1 MAEYTSAI
9 LIRKLIM
16 ESTTRGLELSWRDVS
31 FEVPNSRTE
40 MQRLKKEYREKMVEG
55 KVPTHKNVLDRVSGR
70 LAPESFTAIM
80 GASGSGKTTLLN
92 FLSNRRFYLRRVKC
106 SGEVYLNG
114 RSRSELN
121 FNTYVAYVMQDDV
134 LIETMTV
141 REILTF
147 TAKMRLNPETGMQK
161 MMEVVEQLELTKI
174 LDSRV
179 GGVLARGI
187 SGGERKRVAIAME
200 ILTDPYVLFLDEPT
214 TGLDSYNAENVI
226 SVCKKLSETGKTV
239 CCTIHQPN
247 SFIFSLFQNIIL
259 LADHKIVFNGPH
271 EQIVPYFSDKGFPC
285 GKYTNPAEHVITVLS
300 NHENA
305 ERFPPVQDTG
315 IMEVK
320 SLPEHHAESHRNF
333 CTQLGLLIKRSF
345 QNYVRNKLLLKFM
358 AGSKLLFIFIF
369 LTAFWQN
376 AEGNSGR
383 SVSDR
388 AGFLVFFL
396 VSSSFDAVGS
406 VGGYYDEKGQ
416 YVREQ
421 ANRAYSPLAYYLS
434 KMLSEVPFDVVI
446 IAVYEAIIYAGIGL
460 SFENPEQI
468 FIFILT
474 CVTIF
479 INGKGWCFMLLFAFD
494 SIAISAAVTPF
505 IVVIQFLFA
514 GFFINYNNIPKYL
527 YEFLYTSIFKYTW
540 SAAIINEFDTFDIEA
555 CRAESPELSSQ
566 CDAVEFYNIELLLWG
581 NIGISIG
588 HTIVVNVLAYF
599 VLAHISKSFRS

>member
-1 MAEYTSAI
+1 
-9 LIRKLIM
+9 
-16 ESTTRGLELSWRDVS
+16 
-31 FEVPNSRTE
+31 

-70 LAPESFTAIM
+70 LASESFTAIM

-147 TAKMRLNPETGMQK
+147 SAKMRLSPETCMQK

-200 ILTDPYVLFLDEPT
+200 ILTDPPVLFLDEPT

-226 SVCKKLSETGKTV
+226 SVCRKLCEIGKTV

-259 LADHKIVFNGPH
+259 LADHKIVYNGPH
-271 EQIVPYFSDKGFPC
+271 NQVVPYFTTKGFPC
-285 GKYTNPAEHVITVLS
+285 EQYSNPAEHIITVLS
-300 NHENA
+300 STNNTQL
-305 ERFPPVQDTG
+305 FPAIQDTDLLE
-315 IMEVK
+315 IR
-320 SLPEHHAESHRNF
+320 SLPEGITESHRNF
-333 CTQLGLLIKRSF
+333 GTQLHLLIGRSF
-345 QNYVRNKLLLKFM
+345 KNFVRNRLLLKFM
-358 AGSKLLFIFIF
+358 VSVKFLFIFIF
-369 LTAFWQN
+369 FTAFWQN
-376 AEGNSGR
+376 ASGHTAR
-383 SVSDR
+383 SVTDR
-388 AGFLVFFL
+388 GGFMSFFL
-396 VSSSFDAVGS
+396 ASSSFDAVGS

-434 KMLSEVPFDVVI
+434 KMLSEVPIDLLI
-446 IAVYEAIIYAGIGL
+446 LAIYEAIIYAGIGL
-460 SFENPEQI
+460 SFEKAEQ
-468 FIFILT
+468 
-474 CVTIF
+474 
-479 INGKGWCFMLLFAFD
+479 
-494 SIAISAAVTPF
+494 
-505 IVVIQFLFA
+505 
-514 GFFINYNNIPKYL
+514 
-527 YEFLYTSIFKYTW
+527 
-540 SAAIINEFDTFDIEA
+540 
-555 CRAESPELSSQ
+555 SSSSS
-566 CDAVEFYNIELLLWG
+566 Y
-581 NIGISIG
+581 
-588 HTIVVNVLAYF
+588 
-599 VLAHISKSFRS
+599 

>member
-1 MAEYTSAI
+1 METTS
-9 LIRKLIM
+9 
-16 ESTTRGLELSWRDVS
+16 RGLELSWREVS
-31 FEVPNSRTE
+31 FDVPNSRTE
-40 MQRLKKEYREKMVEG
+40 MQRLKKEYREKQIEG
-55 KVPTHKNVLDRVSGR
+55 KPPTHKNVLDSVSGH

-92 FLSNRRFYLRRVKC
+92 FLSNRRFYLKKVKC

-147 TAKMRLNPETGMQK
+147 TAKMRLKPDIGMKK

-179 GGVLARGI
+179 GGILSRGI

-200 ILTDPYVLFLDEPT
+200 ILTDPLVLFLDEPT

-226 SVCKKLSETGKTV
+226 SVCKKLSEMGKIV

-259 LADHKIVFNGPH
+259 LADQKIVYNGPH
-271 EQIVPYFSDKGFPC
+271 DQVVPYFSDKGFPC
-285 GKYTNPAEHVITVLS
+285 PQYSNPAEHVITVLS
-300 NHENA
+300 NPDNTKL
-305 ERFPPVQDTG
+305 FPAIQDTG
-315 IMEVK
+315 ILEIRA
-320 SLPEHHAESHRNF
+320 LPEHTVETHRDF
-333 CTQLGLLIKRSF
+333 CTQLGLLVKRSF
-345 QNYVRNKLLLKFM
+345 QNYVRNKLLLKF
-358 AGSKLLFIFIF
+358 AFGSKLLFIFIF

-376 AEGNSGR
+376 ADGYSAR
-383 SVSDR
+383 SVTDR
-388 AGFLVFFL
+388 GGFLVFFL
-396 VSSSFDAVGS
+396 VSSCFDAVGS

-421 ANRAYSPLAYYLS
+421 ANRAYTPLAYYLS
-434 KMLSEVPFDVVI
+434 KMLSEVPFDVLI
-446 IAVYEAIIYAGIGL
+446 IAIYEAIIYAGIGL

-468 FIFILT
+468 FIFILV
-474 CVTIF
+474 CVMIF
-479 INGKGWCFMLLFAFD
+479 VNGKGWCFMLLYAFD
-494 SIAISAAVTPF
+494 SITISAAVTPF

-514 GFFINYNNIPKYL
+514 GFFINFNNIPYYL
-527 YEFLYTSIFKYTW
+527 YEFMYTSIFKYTW
-540 SAAIINEFDTFDIEA
+540 SAVIINEFDTFDQQA
-555 CRAESPELSSQ
+555 CIKESPNEMIAQ
-566 CDAVEFYNIELLLWG
+566 CDAVDYYNIELPLWG
-581 NIGISIG
+581 NIGVAFG
-588 HTIVVNVLAYF
+588 HTIIVHFLAYLM
-599 VLAHISKSFRS
+599 LARISKAFRS

>member
-1 MAEYTSAI
+1 
-9 LIRKLIM
+9 
-16 ESTTRGLELSWRDVS
+16 
-31 FEVPNSRTE
+31 

-70 LAPESFTAIM
+70 LASESFTAIM

-147 TAKMRLNPETGMQK
+147 SAKMRLSPETCMQK

-200 ILTDPYVLFLDEPT
+200 ILTDPPVLFLDEPT

-226 SVCKKLSETGKTV
+226 SVCRKLCEAGKTV

-271 EQIVPYFSDKGFPC
+271 NQVVPYFTTKGFPC
-285 GKYTNPAEHVITVLS
+285 EQYSNPAEHIITVLS
-300 NHENA
+300 SSDNTQL
-305 ERFPPVQDTG
+305 FPAIQDTS
-315 IMEVK
+315 ILDTR
-320 SLPEHHAESHRNF
+320 SLPEGINEARLNF
-333 CTQLGLLIKRSF
+333 CNQLWLLIGRSIKNF
-345 QNYVRNKLLLKFM
+345 VRNKLMMRFMIVNKFF
-358 AGSKLLFIFIF
+358 FIFIF
-369 LTAFWQN
+369 FTAFWQIADSNN
-376 AEGNSGR
+376 AR
-383 SVSDR
+383 SVTDIG
-388 AGFLVFFL
+388 GFLLFFL
-396 VSSSFDAVGS
+396 IFSAFDAVGS

-434 KMLSEVPFDVVI
+434 KMLSEVPIDLLI
-446 IAVYEAIIYAGIGL
+446 LAIYEAIIYAGIGL
-460 SFENPEQI
+460 SFEKAEQ
-468 FIFILT
+468 
-474 CVTIF
+474 
-479 INGKGWCFMLLFAFD
+479 
-494 SIAISAAVTPF
+494 
-505 IVVIQFLFA
+505 
-514 GFFINYNNIPKYL
+514 
-527 YEFLYTSIFKYTW
+527 
-540 SAAIINEFDTFDIEA
+540 
-555 CRAESPELSSQ
+555 SSSSS
-566 CDAVEFYNIELLLWG
+566 Y
-581 NIGISIG
+581 
-588 HTIVVNVLAYF
+588 
-599 VLAHISKSFRS
+599 